1 MMTILK
7 YVILTSLVIASLVVL
22 VTAFRRVK
30 GLRTLC
36 WSALSGV
43 AALCIV
49 ALIGRFTVFTLAIN
63 AWSLLCSAVMGIPGV
78 LFMLA
83 VKFIWVL

>member
-1 MMTILK
+1 MMTLLK
-7 YVILTSLVIASLVVL
+7 YSILSAIVIASLIVL
-22 VTAFRRVK
+22 VTAFRRGR

-36 WSALSGV
+36 WSAVSGV
-43 AALCIV
+43 AALCAV

-63 AWSLLCSAVMGIPGV
+63 AWSLLCSAVMGVPGV
-78 LFMLA
+78 LLMLA